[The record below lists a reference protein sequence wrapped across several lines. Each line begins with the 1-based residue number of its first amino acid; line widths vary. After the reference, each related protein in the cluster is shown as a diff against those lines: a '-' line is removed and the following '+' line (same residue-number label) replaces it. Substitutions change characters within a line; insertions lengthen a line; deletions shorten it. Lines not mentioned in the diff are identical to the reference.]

1 MYHGISMSTQVG
13 FRSVVKGFQ
22 VGTEIV
28 NYLFIL
34 FVTGKIFIIINN
46 FVTYQWLQIA
56 RAIMFSVQWNRM
68 YTLHQI
74 GYNKTQNN
82 NCNDG

>member
-13 FRSVVKGFQ
+13 FRSVVKVFQ

-46 FVTYQWLQIA
+46 LVTYQWLQIA

>member
-22 VGTEIV
+22 VGTQIV

-34 FVTGKIFIIINN
+34 FITGKIFIIFNN
-46 FVTYQWLQIA
+46 FVTYQ
-56 RAIMFSVQWNRM
+56 
-68 YTLHQI
+68 
-74 GYNKTQNN
+74 
-82 NCNDG
+82 